1 MSLLHPTC
9 WGGAGER
16 VRGEPH
22 RVGGTGTSLEAEEAS
37 SASDY
42 GRLPGG
48 LKVAAWLGRAGET
61 RFSAAA
67 LIPQEPLV
75 GVGWGDENKGHRSI
89 SLPAVCLGFQPEVCA
104 RPSAG
109 LAAVEGPRLLWTATG
124 AKPTRAPPCRL
135 LFLG

>member
-1 MSLLHPTC
+1 M
-9 WGGAGER
+9 GGQAHG
-16 VRGEPH
+16 
-22 RVGGTGTSLEAEEAS
+22 GGTGTGLEAEEAS
-37 SASDY
+37 SASDH

-48 LKVAAWLGRAGET
+48 LKVAAWLGTAGGT

-75 GVGWGDENKGHRSI
+75 GVGWGDENKGHRRV

-109 LAAVEGPRLLWTATG
+109 LTAGEGPACCAQPRVLSPHVPHPA
-124 AKPTRAPPCRL
+124 AS
-135 LFLG
+135 FS